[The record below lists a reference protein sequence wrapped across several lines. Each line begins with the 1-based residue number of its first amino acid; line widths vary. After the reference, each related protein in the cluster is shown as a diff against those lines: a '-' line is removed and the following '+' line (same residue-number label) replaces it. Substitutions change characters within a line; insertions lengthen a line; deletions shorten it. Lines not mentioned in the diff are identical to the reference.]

1 MREYQTTGIIRIN
14 SGYIGLDR
22 RQADARRSRVTPTQT
37 DGVYQVL
44 DQIEFKAG
52 EKIRLDNPDK
62 VLLDRMQD
70 LTPPDPADEAAPAK
84 KAAPKP
90 AAKPR
95 KGTRKK

>member
-1 MREYQTTGIIRIN
+1 
-14 SGYIGLDR
+14 
-22 RQADARRSRVTPTQT
+22 
-37 DGVYQVL
+37 VYQVL

-62 VLLDRMQD
+62 VLLARMQD
-70 LTPPDPADEAAPAK
+70 LTPPAPADEASPAK
-84 KAAPKP
+84 PAAKKP